1 MPFKSRISPQVA
13 IIVLMVFS
21 QHCLLLSPRS
31 VAVAQE
37 ENNEAATVRFATFN
51 ISFNRDKEGLLEK
64 RLAAGKGKNFE
75 RIALTIQTVRPD
87 VLLLNEF
94 DSAEQGEGVDS
105 FLKKFLARKI
115 GDPEPIEYPYVF
127 SRAVNTGVDSGL
139 DLNQDGK
146 TGTADDAYGYGKFPG
161 QYAMVILSKYPIKT
175 DEARTFQKFLWKDMP
190 DALLPVDPSS
200 DQAYYSPAAV
210 DAFRLSS
217 KSHWDVPIDVNGTVI
232 HFLTSHP
239 TPPTFDGPEDKNGCR
254 NHDEIRMFADYVGGK
269 ADYLYDDAGKKGGLA
284 DGEHFVIAGD
294 LNADPI
300 DGDSHDEAINQ
311 LLSHSSINAREA
323 PKSAGGA
330 AFAELQG
337 GKNGDHVG
345 DPANDTAD
353 FGDRSVGNLR
363 IDYVLPAKSLEVKSQ
378 AIFWPHPDDLQADWV
393 KATDHRMVYVDL
405 VLPK

>member
-1 MPFKSRISPQVA
+1 MPLKSQTRLHVA
-13 IIVLMVFS
+13 IMAVIVFS
-21 QHCLLLSPRS
+21 QLGMSFTFLP

-37 ENNEAATVRFATFN
+37 KNEDAETVRFATFN
-51 ISFNRDKEGLLEK
+51 ISFNRDKEGLLKK

-75 RIALTIQTVRPD
+75 RIARTIQTVRPD

-94 DSAEQGEGVDS
+94 DADAAGEGVNS
-105 FLKKFLARKI
+105 FREKFLARKI

-127 SRAVNTGVDSGL
+127 SRSVNTGVDSGL

-146 TGTADDAYGYGKFPG
+146 KGTADDAYGYGKFPG
-161 QYAMVILSKYPIKT
+161 QYAMVILSKYPIKA
-175 DEARTFQKFLWKDMP
+175 DEARTFQNFLWKDMP

-200 DQAYYSPAAV
+200 DQAYYSPAVV

-284 DGEHFVIAGD
+284 AGEHFVIAGD
-294 LNADPI
+294 LNSDPI
-300 DGDSHDEAINQ
+300 DGDSHDKAINQ
-311 LLSHSSINAREA
+311 LLSHANINAQVPPE
-323 PKSAGGA
+323 SAGGA

-345 DPANDTAD
+345 NPANDTAD

-363 IDYVLPAKSLEVKSQ
+363 IDYVLPSKSLEVKSQ
-378 AIFWPHPDDLQADWV
+378 AIFWPHPDDPQADWV